1 MLSGMSAIR
10 FAVAPAFVALL
21 AFAQQKIPPGI
32 GKGWLPEF
40 DHAAGQTLALAEA
53 TPADK
58 FGWRPG
64 PGIRSI
70 AEVHMHVALS
80 NFYLMDMT
88 GAKPPDAVAAQL
100 KPAVEK
106 TVTAKAD
113 VIKWLK
119 DSQEFVRANH
129 ARIDAKRPIKFIS
142 GDTNAEGVLLR
153 ILVHNHE
160 HMGQSIAYARMAGV
174 KPPWSE

>member
-1 MLSGMSAIR
+1 MSTLSIR
-10 FAVAPAFVALL
+10 LTVCGAALALL
-21 AFAQQKIPPGI
+21 AVAQQKIPPGI

-40 DHAAGQTLALAEA
+40 DHAATQINALAEA

-64 PGIRSI
+64 AGVRSVS
-70 AEVHMHVALS
+70 EVYVHLAMANFFLLSQTGVA
-80 NFYLMDMT
+80 MPPEAA
-88 GAKPPDAVAAQL
+88 AKIKADT
-100 KPAVEK
+100 EK

-113 VIKWLK
+113 VVKFLK
-119 DSQEFVRANH
+119 DSQAFVRSNYPK
-129 ARIDAKRPIKFIS
+129 IDQKKAVKFFS

-160 HMGQSIAYARMAGV
+160 HMGQSIAYARTVGV
-174 KPPWSE
+174 TPPW